1 MDYRQTLE
9 WLYSQLP
16 MYQRI
21 GAAAYKANL
30 DTTINLLNELGNPQ
44 EKFRAVHIAGTNG
57 KGSVAHILS
66 SILQEA
72 GYKTGL
78 YTSPHLRD
86 FRERIRIDG
95 QMITEEKAVA
105 FVEQHRQLF
114 EKLKPSFFEMTVAMA
129 YDHFAGEQVDIAI
142 LETGMGGR
150 LDSTNVCHPLV
161 TVITNIGYDHT
172 QFLGDTLEKIAGEK
186 AGIIKQGVPLV
197 IGKTQ
202 PEIKGLFEE
211 EAKRVEVEIS
221 FADEHFELREIQTR
235 EKQTLSFDVW
245 KDGQLYLERL
255 ESPLL
260 GTYQSENMA
269 TTLQVTEILN
279 RSGAFSLDTETIRKG
294 IEDVY
299 ENTGFTGRWQL
310 ISNNPLII
318 ADTAHNPEGIQAI
331 VNQLM
336 EMNYDT
342 LHFVFGM
349 VSDKDPDKIL
359 YLLPKN
365 ARYYFCKPN
374 IPRGMD
380 VEILREQAFKAGLR
394 GESHHTVHSALNSAM
409 NNAGINDLVFIGGST
424 FVVAEVI

>member
-1 MDYRQTLE
+1 MDYKQTLE
-9 WLYSQLP
+9 WLFSQLP

-30 DTTINLLNELGNPQ
+30 DTTINLLKELGNPQ
-44 EKFRAVHIAGTNG
+44 EKFKAIHIAGTNG
-57 KGSVAHILS
+57 KGSVAHLLS

-86 FRERIRIDG
+86 FRERIKIDG
-95 QMITEEKAVA
+95 QMITEEKAVT
-105 FVEQHRQLF
+105 FIEQHRKLF

-129 YDHFAGEQVDIAI
+129 YDHFAGEKVDIAI

-150 LDSTNVCHPLV
+150 LDSTNVCHPVV

-202 PEIKGLFEE
+202 PEIKGLFEA
-211 EAKRVEVEIS
+211 EAKRVDVPIS
-221 FADEHFELREIQTR
+221 FADEHFDLREIQTR
-235 EKQTLSFDVW
+235 EKQKLSFDVW
-245 KDGQLYLERL
+245 KDGLLYLERL

-260 GTYQSENMA
+260 GKYQSENMA
-269 TTLQVTEILN
+269 TTLQVTEIMN
-279 RSGAFSLDTETIRKG
+279 RTGEFKLDTETIRKG
-294 IEDVY
+294 IEDIY
-299 ENTGFTGRWQL
+299 ENTGFAGRWQV
-310 ISNNPLII
+310 ISSNPLII

-380 VEILREQAFKAGLR
+380 VESLREQAFKAGLR
-394 GESHHTVHSALNSAM
+394 GETHQTVQSALNSAM